1 MDRSKKIPV
10 SETNNWTQEG
20 THHYELHIPVPKPI
34 QESAH
39 SSEPKPSSAP
49 QKIVQQS
56 SKPSVKV
63 RVWNFLEWIATS
75 AIIFVILFFA
85 ANYSSYSELFKNKIN
100 QLGQTISSN
109 SDIAKIINQ
118 NKPQTEELLPTANS
132 VDQSKKQIPDFNMAI
147 ITPDDRILIPRINQ
161 NVPIVKVST
170 ENLLLRD
177 WNALEKQ
184 IQEALRDGVVH
195 YPGTAEPGDRGNVVI
210 TGHSSYFPWDPGRFK
225 DVFALLHQVKIG
237 DEVIVY
243 HNQKAYLYQVYD
255 KKVITPDKVDV
266 LTQEGDNRLTL
277 ITCTPVGTNLKRLVV
292 LAKPIDS

>member
-10 SETNNWTQEG
+10 SPVNNWAQEG
-20 THHYELHIPVPKPI
+20 THHYELHIPVPNAI
-34 QESAH
+34 Q
-39 SSEPKPSSAP
+39 PKASPAVEKKLIPKVAPSSP
-49 QKIVQQS
+49 SIKI
-56 SKPSVKV
+56 
-63 RVWNFLEWIATS
+63 RVWNFFEWIATS

-85 ANYSSYSELFKNKIN
+85 TNYSSYSELFKSKFS
-100 QLGQTISSN
+100 QLTQTITSN
-109 SDIAKIINQ
+109 SDISKIINQ
-118 NKPQTEELLPTANS
+118 NQPQTEELLPVTNS
-132 VDQSKKQIPDFNMAI
+132 LDQSKKQVPDFNMAI
-147 ITPDDRILIPRINQ
+147 ITPDDRIVIPRINQ

-237 DEVIVY
+237 DEIIVY

-277 ITCTPVGTNLKRLVV
+277 ITCTPVGTNLKRLVI
-292 LAKPIDS
+292 LAKPIE